1 MNFFKSIRNF
11 LVNVQSEFKRV
22 SWPTREATLNSTG
35 VVIFLV
41 LVIGLFLGTVDLGLS
56 EVVKFLIR

>member
-1 MNFFKSIRNF
+1 MNFFRSIRDF
-11 LVNVQSEFKRV
+11 LVNVQTEFKRV

-35 VVIFLV
+35 VVVFLT
-41 LVIGLFLGTVDLGLS
+41 LVIALFLGAVDLGLS

>member
-1 MNFFKSIRNF
+1 MNFFRSIRDF
-11 LVNVQSEFKRV
+11 LVNVQTEFKRV